1 MAFLLTGFMYLG
13 MLVNTIK
20 PSIDAQAKSDN
31 LKKQVKQAQDLN
43 NATKAQFDQIA
54 GDITKLSADLQL
66 EITASLNNYIKLQ
79 AQLTSAQDDFVESY
93 RTLQEA
99 GIVIIIVT
107 FLLLLLKEFDLL
119 NDVGTLILM
128 PWKLFTGGTSTET
141 QSQIQL
147 NSQPL
152 VSNVA

>member
-1 MAFLLTGFMYLG
+1 MAFLLTGLMYFG

-43 NATKAQFDQIA
+43 KATKAQFDQIA

-79 AQLTSAQDDFVESY
+79 AQLTSAQDNFVESY

-128 PWKLFTGGTSTET
+128 PWKLFTGGTST
-141 QSQIQL
+141 QSQNQIQL

>member
-43 NATKAQFDQIA
+43 KATKAQFDQIA

>member
-1 MAFLLTGFMYLG
+1 